1 MRKLNLLLTAL
12 ALAGGSAFTASAG
25 VMEPAITT
33 GEGYSVFDGSYVTSA
48 NYMVLSWGDEIV
60 KFTDNSEPY
69 FMMSKD
75 NEEAEKMTDLHLGGT
90 YQYPTLEESDRLT
103 LSLGYLYSSSA
114 GAYTIEIPAGIVENL
129 QGDTNPAQTLTFT
142 LVSESLSTYA
152 ANFIVTPPQS
162 IADYDY
168 STGLSTPAPF
178 YKSSELSSVSVGW
191 EGIDLQPT
199 GNGTVMGYTDYYD
212 QKNFTNK
219 LSFKDGKIY
228 LDLSSLEDGNWTFNI
243 SEGIVKCIITGDD
256 GQQKLAI
263 NNAISLEYNVIST
276 FKPIDSYTV
285 SNPRDG
291 SYYVTYLD
299 VIQMSFGQPVK
310 LVENASPVV
319 VTYDNKQEDMVPI
332 LSSDY
337 YGNYN
342 LTLYFPDAKMMED
355 PGKYVITIPAGFVTN
370 GEYQNQEITL
380 EYFVLEPTDNY
391 TVTPTDKAVLKP
403 ADFGTIRIT
412 YPDVTSI
419 VANDK
424 KFEPINVRGGSY
436 GNYIYEYNL
445 SMTNGVSIE
454 GNTIIIT
461 LPEVYQVDY
470 WVTVPSMDFIMDNN
484 YVNNYVNLE
493 YSVWDGLEAAIV
505 LQAPRENGN
514 TVPSKSQILLT
525 WDYKNVTASEN
536 FGVKITNAYDEVLE
550 GSENAA
556 QLVEID
562 NPQGGKS
569 MAMLIDAENAFQAY
583 VEDQYKYNHDFTVS
597 IPAGAVV
604 DENGAL
610 NPAQE
615 FNFNVYQQSPRSFN
629 LVASSEE
636 GIYYAYIEGTSWMS
650 GLGYKY
656 TLTLTDLDG
665 KQTEIQQSDSYSTPG
680 PGEFLSSSNIQLT
693 EDSEYI
699 RGLVINLTDFEEG
712 YYTLTIPEG
721 LCTFNLSDYGYF
733 PDFTNLETKLNLTIG
748 EPTEPVITIG
758 EVTYTPY
765 PDGSVSFIVPVD
777 GHGIVENEDI
787 TVYYKGPNDTDYQTA
802 VYNHDQFS
810 FDLTGLNLNTEYTV
824 SIYAAAGEERSLEE
838 TVTFKTYAP
847 VLNPAAHLINV
858 VAEDITETEATL
870 NVAYGFVDVP
880 EGAMTYIVVTNE
892 ATKAETKTSVDAAT
906 YGASVDI
913 ALTGLTPATEYNYSV
928 VALIED
934 AEGEEIASSEAE
946 TVTFTTE
953 KSAEESSIEIITAE
967 AANIGTTMADINVTF
982 KAANLPEGCKV
993 FAIATDEATRT
1004 PVKVEA
1010 TEEGKAVIALA
1021 ELTEETEY
1029 NYMVVMQVE
1038 DAEGNIL
1045 LRSNIEYI
1053 QFTTLKDSGIDGI
1066 NADEDA
1072 LYFTLDGIQ
1081 IENPVPGTICV
1092 KVVGNKVTKV
1102 IVK

>member
-1 MRKLNLLLTAL
+1 MRKLNLLLTTL

-48 NYMVLSWGDEIV
+48 NYMVLSWGGQTV
-60 KFTDNSEPY
+60 KFTNNPAPY

-75 NEEAEKMTDLHLGGT
+75 GEEAERMTSLNLGGT
-90 YQYPTLEESDRLT
+90 YEYTPLEEAPTLT

-142 LVSESLSTYA
+142 LVSQSLSSYA
-152 ANFIVTPPQS
+152 DNFIVTPPQS

-168 STGLSTPAPF
+168 STGVSTPAPF
-178 YKSSELSSVSVGW
+178 YKSSELSSVSMEWKGVSLQAT
-191 EGIDLQPT
+191 GI
-199 GNGTVMGYTDYYD
+199 GTVKGYIDYYD
-212 QKNFTNK
+212 QKDFTDK
-219 LSFKDGKIY
+219 LSFKDGKMY
-228 LDLSSLEDGNWTFNI
+228 LDLSSLDDGNWTFNI
-243 SEGIVKCIITGDD
+243 SEGIASGTVNED
-256 GQQKLAI
+256 GTEKLAI
-263 NNAISLEYNVIST
+263 NSSFSLSYNIISS

-285 SNPRDG
+285 SNPREG

-299 VIQMSFGQPVK
+299 MIQMSFGQPVK

-319 VTYDNKQEDMVPI
+319 VSHAGKQEEMTPMLSSNYYGEYI
-332 LSSDY
+332 LSLSFPENQTKEEA
-337 YGNYN
+337 G
-342 LTLYFPDAKMMED
+342 LYT
-355 PGKYVITIPAGFVTN
+355 ITIPANFVTN
-370 GEYQNQEITL
+370 GEYYNEQITL
-380 EYFVLEPTDNY
+380 EYFIVEPTDDF
-391 TVTPTDKAVLKP
+391 TASPEDKAVLKP
-403 ADFGTIRIT
+403 AEFGTIRIT

-470 WVTVPSMDFIMDNN
+470 WVTVPSMDFIMDNT
-484 YVNNYVNLE
+484 YANNYVNLQ
-493 YSVWDGLEAAIV
+493 YSVWDGLNAAIV
-505 LQAPRENGN
+505 LRSPRENGYA
-514 TVPSKSQILLT
+514 VPSTSQILVT
-525 WDYKNVTASEN
+525 WDYKNVTATEN
-536 FGVKITNAYDEVLE
+536 FGVKITNDYGDALAGIEH
-550 GSENAA
+550 AA

-569 MAMLIDAENAFQAY
+569 IAMLIDAENAFQAY
-583 VEDQYKYNHDFTVS
+583 VEDQYKYNHSFTVT
-597 IPAGAVV
+597 IPAGAVA
-604 DENGAL
+604 DENGAF

-615 FNFNVYQQSPRSFN
+615 FKFSVYQQSPRTYN
-629 LVASSEE
+629 LLASSEE
-636 GIYYAYIEGTSWMS
+636 GIYYAYIEGTSWMG

-656 TLTLTDLDG
+656 TLTLTDLNG
-665 KQTEIQQSDSYSTPG
+665 NQTEIKQSDSYNNPG
-680 PGEFLSSSNIQLT
+680 AG
-693 EDSEYI
+693 EYI
-699 RGLVINLTDFEEG
+699 QYDYLELPEDAGTTKGFIINLTDFEDG

-721 LCTFNLSDYGYF
+721 ICTFNLSDYGYF

-1045 LRSNIEYI
+1045 LRSNIKYI

-1066 NADEDA
+1066 NAEEDA